1 MGTTGINNP
10 GVKLPFL
17 AAAGKGKSGAR
28 PGFSHDLSQVIDR
41 LRQRWRLRFL
51 LDGLILTLAVMIAL
65 FLVSAWSLN
74 YWHFASNAV
83 WFFRSLTILSL
94 ICLLLHFCIKPLRRQ
109 VSDARVALY
118 LEEHEPSL
126 RSIIVSAVDA
136 NQSSAQNTS
145 PQLVT
150 GLVEQALDACARVQ
164 FGQAVEQQKLRQA
177 ASKLGIVLLVIV
189 GLTATPPDFLR
200 HGASALLM
208 PWTNA
213 SQYSP
218 YRIELAPGNIEIA
231 RGGDQLISAEIVGFD
246 GDDVLLFSSDDS
258 GQSWQ
263 QVNMLSSDNAGL
275 YESFLFD
282 LDHAVDYYVSGA
294 GQQTGTYRIEV
305 ADIPAISKISLR
317 YHFPAYTMLEP
328 EVSEG
333 SGDISALRGTRVEVQ
348 IKPTMN
354 IPGGALLLNNGER
367 IDLVK
372 NDSEDW
378 IGEITVAQ
386 NDGYKVSLQRASGI
400 AVEASSE
407 FRITALD
414 DMHPTV
420 SILSPGRDVKVSMIE
435 EPIMNFRATDD
446 QGIAQLELVLSVNGA
461 AEQRIELLQSGLSP
475 DTNRQF
481 DAEHII
487 FLEELDLHPG
497 DLISYYVQTEDQA
510 PDQESRNATSDIF
523 FYQVRPF
530 NTFFRRSDQQG
541 GGGGGAQRGQQQ
553 GHLADQQKLFVVATF
568 KMIRDRDKYDVD
580 SYQDNLQLLAKA
592 QSRIRDRVEAIVRR
606 LNNRGIVQLDQK
618 FQVITKELPLAAEA
632 MIKVEKKLDQ
642 LEIKSSL
649 SDAQVALLHLQKA
662 DAAFREINVS
672 LANQG
677 GGGAGNNAG
686 FEELADLFKL
696 EMDKLRNQYETVQ
709 RGQQQSSA
717 QAIDETL
724 ERLREL
730 AKRQQQETERQIRRL
745 DQSQG
750 NDANSKQLE
759 LAEELEA
766 MARQLERLSR
776 KQPNPQLQQS
786 ISEMKSAAEA
796 MRRAAA
802 TATGGGIGQARQAG
816 RSLREAQRL
825 LDQSRVRQFSEE
837 VERTLRRA
845 ELVEKRQAAI
855 KQEVAQ
861 LEDKWGETLR
871 AQLEQLDNHKQ
882 ALTEELDNLEGE
894 ISSLATAAREQQPQ
908 ASQPLKQA
916 IRTSREY
923 RLHDRIG
930 RTRDMVQ
937 LGEKEQAIAN
947 EIEIHNGITS
957 VRKHIETALESV
969 GEQTT
974 RGLQRSLEQ
983 MRALARELQFIRGR
997 ASSAGAN
1004 RGPGAAN
1011 SDQAIGDG
1019 NQAIRP
1025 QLEGVAARAAELAG
1039 QLINQG
1045 VETGDLEPVLDK
1057 INQLTR
1063 AQNELDKLATTEL
1076 LENALSALMEL
1087 EYKLRKQFND
1097 PEYPELLISES
1108 TVLPDDHKEMVAEYF
1123 RALSH
1128 QRLKGASAK

>member
-1 MGTTGINNP
+1 
-10 GVKLPFL
+10 
-17 AAAGKGKSGAR
+17 
-28 PGFSHDLSQVIDR
+28 
-41 LRQRWRLRFL
+41 
-51 LDGLILTLAVMIAL
+51 
-65 FLVSAWSLN
+65 
-74 YWHFASNAV
+74 
-83 WFFRSLTILSL
+83 
-94 ICLLLHFCIKPLRRQ
+94 
-109 VSDARVALY
+109 
-118 LEEHEPSL
+118 
-126 RSIIVSAVDA
+126 
-136 NQSSAQNTS
+136 
-145 PQLVT
+145 
-150 GLVEQALDACARVQ
+150 
-164 FGQAVEQQKLRQA
+164 
-177 ASKLGIVLLVIV
+177 
-189 GLTATPPDFLR
+189 
-200 HGASALLM
+200 
-208 PWTNA
+208 
-213 SQYSP
+213 
-218 YRIELAPGNIEIA
+218 
-231 RGGDQLISAEIVGFD
+231 
-246 GDDVLLFSSDDS
+246 
-258 GQSWQ
+258 
-263 QVNMLSSDNAGL
+263 
-275 YESFLFD
+275 
-282 LDHAVDYYVSGA
+282 
-294 GQQTGTYRIEV
+294 
-305 ADIPAISKISLR
+305 
-317 YHFPAYTMLEP
+317 MLEP

-354 IPGGALLLNNGER
+354 IPGGTLLLNNGER

-372 NDSEDW
+372 GDSEDW
-378 IGEITVAQ
+378 IGEITIEQ

-414 DMHPTV
+414 DKHPTV
-420 SILSPGRDVKVSMIE
+420 SILSPGRDMKVSMIE
-435 EPIMNFRATDD
+435 EPIMKFRATDD

-475 DTNRQF
+475 DANRQF

-487 FLEELDLHPG
+487 FLEELNLHPG

-510 PDQESRNATSDIF
+510 PDQESRKATSDIF

-530 NTFFRRSDQQG
+530 NTFFHRSDQR
-541 GGGGGAQRGQQQ
+541 GGGGGAQGGQQQ
-553 GHLADQQKLFVVATF
+553 GHLADQQKQFVVATF
-568 KMIRDRDKYDVD
+568 KMIRDRDKYDAD
-580 SYQDNLQLLAKA
+580 SYQDNLQLLTKA
-592 QSRIRDRVEAIVRR
+592 QSRIRARVEAIVRR
-606 LNNRGIVQLDQK
+606 LNNRGIVQLDEK

-632 MIKVEKKLDQ
+632 MIRVEKKLDQ
-642 LEIKSSL
+642 LEIGSSL

-686 FEELADLFKL
+686 FEELADLFRL

-709 RGQQQSSA
+709 RGQQQSPA

-730 AKRQQQETERQIRRL
+730 AKRQQQELERQIRRL

-750 NDANSKQLE
+750 NGANSKQLE
-759 LAEELEA
+759 LAEELEE

-786 ISEMKSAAEA
+786 ISQMKSAAEA

-816 RSLREAQRL
+816 RNLREAQRL
-825 LDQSRVRQFSEE
+825 LDQSRVRQFSDA

-861 LEDKWGETLR
+861 IDDKWGETLK

-882 ALTEELDNLEGE
+882 ALTEELDNLEAE
-894 ISSLATAAREQQPQ
+894 ISSLATAAREEQPQ

-937 LGEKEQAIAN
+937 LGEKEHAIAN
-947 EIEIHNGITS
+947 EIEIHDGITR
-957 VRKHIETALESV
+957 VRKHIETALENV
-969 GEQTT
+969 GEQNN

-983 MRALARELQFIRGR
+983 MRALARELQYIRGR
-997 ASSAGAN
+997 ASNAGAN
-1004 RGPGAAN
+1004 RGSGATN
-1011 SDQAIGDG
+1011 SGQAISDG
-1019 NQAIRP
+1019 SQAIRP
-1025 QLEGVAARAAELAG
+1025 QLQGIAERANDIAG

-1057 INQLTR
+1057 INQLTQ

-1076 LENALSALMEL
+1076 LENALNALMEL

-1108 TVLPDDHKEMVAEYF
+1108 TELPDDHKEMVAEYF
-1123 RALSH
+1123 RALAISE
-1128 QRLKGASAK
+1128 

>member
-1 MGTTGINNP
+1 MGTTGIDNP

-17 AAAGKGKSGAR
+17 AAAWKGKSGAR
-28 PGFSHDLSQVIDR
+28 PGSTHDLSPVIDR
-41 LRQRWRLRFL
+41 LRQRWRLRLL
-51 LDGLILTLAVMIAL
+51 LDGLCQTLAIMIAL
-65 FLVSAWSLN
+65 ILVSAWSLN
-74 YWHFASNAV
+74 HWHFASNAV
-83 WFFRSLTILSL
+83 WFFRFVTLLSL

-109 VSDARVALY
+109 VSDTRVALY

-126 RSIIVSAVDA
+126 RSAIVSAVDA
-136 NQSSAQNTS
+136 RQSSAQNTS

-150 GLVEQALDACARVQ
+150 GLVQQALDACARVQ

-177 ASKLGIVLLVIV
+177 ASRLGIVLLVVV
-189 GLTATPPDFLR
+189 GLTAAPPDFLR
-200 HGASALLM
+200 HGAAALLM

-231 RGGDQLISAEIVGFD
+231 RGGDQLISASIVGFD
-246 GDDVLLFSSDDS
+246 GDEVLLFSSDDA

-263 QVNMLSSDNAGL
+263 QVSMLSSDNAGL

-294 GQQTGTYRIEV
+294 GQQTGTYRIDV

-317 YHFPAYTMLEP
+317 YHYPAYTMLEP

-378 IGEITVAQ
+378 VGEITVAQ
-386 NDGYKVSLQRASGI
+386 NDGYKVSLQRSSGI

-420 SILSPGRDVKVSMIE
+420 SILSPGRDMKVSMIE
-435 EPIMNFRATDD
+435 EPVMKFRATDD
-446 QGIAQLELVLSVNGA
+446 QGIAQMELVLSVNGA
-461 AEQRIELLQSGLSP
+461 AEQRIALLQSGLSP
-475 DTNRQF
+475 DANRQF

-530 NTFFRRSDQQG
+530 NTFFHRADQRGG
-541 GGGGGAQRGQQQ
+541 GGGGGAQQGQQQ
-553 GHLADQQKLFVVATF
+553 GHLADQQKQFVVATF
-568 KMIRDRDKYDVD
+568 KMIRDRDKYDAD

-618 FQVITKELPLAAEA
+618 FQVITKQLPLAAEA

-642 LEIKSSL
+642 LEIGSSL

-677 GGGAGNNAG
+677 GGAGNNAG
-686 FEELADLFKL
+686 FAELADLFRL

-730 AKRQQQETERQIRRL
+730 AKRQQQELERQIRRL

-750 NDANSKQLE
+750 KGANSNQLK
-759 LAEELEA
+759 LAEELEE

-786 ISEMKSAAEA
+786 INQMKSAAAA
-796 MRRAAA
+796 MRGAAGNA
-802 TATGGGIGQARQAG
+802 NGGGIDQARQAE
-816 RSLREAQRL
+816 RNLREAQRL
-825 LDQSRVRQFSEE
+825 LEQSRVRQFSEE

-845 ELVEKRQAAI
+845 ELVEKKQAAI
-855 KQEVAQ
+855 KQEVAR
-861 LEDKWGETLR
+861 LDDKWGETLK
-871 AQLEQLDNHKQ
+871 AQLDQLDIHKQ
-882 ALTEELDNLEGE
+882 ALTGELDKLEGE
-894 ISSLATAAREQQPQ
+894 ISSLATTAREEQPR

-947 EIEIHNGITS
+947 EIEIHDGIAR
-957 VRKHIETALESV
+957 VRKYIETALENV
-969 GEQTT
+969 GEQNN

-983 MRALARELQFIRGR
+983 MRALARELQYIQGR
-997 ASSAGAN
+997 ASNAGAN
-1004 RGPGAAN
+1004 RGSGATN
-1011 SDQAIGDG
+1011 SGQAIGDDS
-1019 NQAIRP
+1019 QAIRP
-1025 QLEGVAARAAELAG
+1025 QLQGVAARANEIAG

-1045 VETGDLEPVLDK
+1045 VETGDIGPVLDK
-1057 INQLTR
+1057 IKQLTQ
-1063 AQNELDKLATTEL
+1063 AQNELDISATTAL
-1076 LENALSALMEL
+1076 LESALSALMEL
-1087 EYKLRKQFND
+1087 EYRLRKQLND

-1108 TVLPDDHKEMVAEYF
+1108 TELPDDHKEMVAEYF
-1123 RALSH
+1123 RALS
-1128 QRLKGASAK
+1128 QQ

>member
-1 MGTTGINNP
+1 MGTTEIHNP

-17 AAAGKGKSGAR
+17 AAAWKGKSGAR
-28 PGFSHDLSQVIDR
+28 PGLAHDLSPLIDR
-41 LRQRWRLRFL
+41 LRQRWRLRLL
-51 LDGLILTLAVMIAL
+51 LDGLIQTLAIMIAL

-74 YWHFASNAV
+74 QWHFASNAV
-83 WFFRSLTILSL
+83 WFFRFVTILSL
-94 ICLLLHFCIKPLRRQ
+94 ICLLLQFCIKPLRRQ

-126 RSIIVSAVDA
+126 RSIIVSAIDA
-136 NQSSAQNTS
+136 RQSSAQNTS
-145 PQLVT
+145 LQLVT
-150 GLVEQALDACARVQ
+150 GLIEQALDACARVQ

-177 ASKLGIVLLVIV
+177 ASKLGVVLLVVV
-189 GLTATPPDFLR
+189 GLVAVPPEFLR
-200 HGASALLM
+200 HGAAALLM

-231 RGGDQLISAEIVGFD
+231 RGGDQLISADIVGFD
-246 GDDVLLFSSDDS
+246 GDDVLLFSSDDA

-263 QVNMLSSDNAGL
+263 QARMLSSDNTGL

-294 GQQTGTYRIEV
+294 GQQSKTYRIDV
-305 ADIPAISKISLR
+305 VDIPAISKISLR
-317 YHFPAYTMLEP
+317 YHFPAYTLLEP

-348 IKPTMN
+348 IKPTVN

-372 NDSEDW
+372 GESEDW
-378 IGEITVAQ
+378 IGEITVEQ
-386 NDGYKVSLQRASGI
+386 NDGYKVALQRASGI

-420 SILSPGRDVKVSMIE
+420 SILSPGRDMKVSMIE
-435 EPIMNFRATDD
+435 EPIMKFRATDD
-446 QGIAQLELVLSVNGA
+446 QGIAQLALVLSVNDA
-461 AEQRIELLQSGLSP
+461 AEQRIDLLQSGLSP
-475 DTNRQF
+475 DANRQF

-541 GGGGGAQRGQQQ
+541 GGGGGGAQGGQQQ
-553 GHLADQQKLFVVATF
+553 GHLADQQKQFVVATF
-568 KMIRDRDKYDVD
+568 KMIRDRDKYDAD

-642 LEIKSSL
+642 LEIGSSL
-649 SDAQVALLHLQKA
+649 SDARVALLHLQKA

-686 FEELADLFKL
+686 FEELADLFRL
-696 EMDKLRNQYETVQ
+696 EMDKLRNQYEAVQ
-709 RGQQQSSA
+709 RGQQQSPA

-730 AKRQQQETERQIRRL
+730 AKRQQRELERKIRRL

-750 NDANSKQLE
+750 NGANSKQLD
-759 LAEELEA
+759 LAEELEE

-786 ISEMKSAAEA
+786 ISQMKSAAAA

-802 TATGGGIGQARQAG
+802 TATGGGIDQARQAG
-816 RSLREAQRL
+816 RNLREAQRL
-825 LDQSRVRQFSEE
+825 LDQSRVRQFSDE

-855 KQEVAQ
+855 KQEVAR
-861 LEDKWGETLR
+861 LDDKWGETLR

-882 ALTEELDNLEGE
+882 ALTEELDILEGE
-894 ISSLATAAREQQPQ
+894 ISSLATAAREEQPQ
-908 ASQPLKQA
+908 ASHPLKQA

-937 LGEKEQAIAN
+937 LGQKEHAIAN
-947 EIEIHNGITS
+947 EIEIHNGITR

-969 GEQTT
+969 GEQTA

-983 MRALARELQFIRGR
+983 MRALARELQYIRGR
-997 ASSAGAN
+997 ASGGGAN
-1004 RGPGAAN
+1004 RGSAAAN
-1011 SDQAIGDG
+1011 SGQAIGDG

-1025 QLEGVAARAAELAG
+1025 QLEGVAARANELVG

-1057 INQLTR
+1057 INQLTQ

-1087 EYKLRKQFND
+1087 EYKLRKQLND

-1108 TVLPDDHKEMVAEYF
+1108 TELPDDHKEMVAEYF
-1123 RALSH
+1123 RTLSH
-1128 QRLKGASAK
+1128 Q

>member
-1 MGTTGINNP
+1 MGTTGINAL
-10 GVKLPFL
+10 GVKLPLL
-17 AAAGKGKSGAR
+17 AAAWQGNSSAR
-28 PGFSHDLSQVIDR
+28 PELPQVIDR
-41 LRQRWRLRFL
+41 LRQRWRLRLFL
-51 LDGLILTLAVMIAL
+51 AGLAQTLAIMIGLILT
-65 FLVSAWSLN
+65 SAWCLN
-74 YWHFASNAV
+74 HWHFASNAV
-83 WFFRSLTILSL
+83 WLFRSVTILSL
-94 ICLLLHFCIKPLRRQ
+94 ICLLLHYCINPLRRQ

-136 NQSSAQNTS
+136 RQSPAQTTS

-150 GLVEQALDACARVQ
+150 GLVQQALDACARVQ

-177 ASKLGIVLLVIV
+177 ASRLGIVFLVVV
-189 GLTATPPDFLR
+189 GLTAVPPEFLR
-200 HGASALLM
+200 HGAAALLL

-218 YRIELAPGNIEIA
+218 YHIELAPGNIEIA
-231 RGGDQLISAEIVGFD
+231 RGSDQLISASIDGFD
-246 GDDVLLFSSDDS
+246 GGDVLLLSSVDA
-258 GQSWQ
+258 GQSWRQ
-263 QVNMLSSDNAGL
+263 ASMLSSDNAGL

-282 LDHAVDYYVSGA
+282 LDQAVDYYVSGA
-294 GQQTGTYRIEV
+294 GQQSGTYRIDV
-305 ADIPAISKISLR
+305 VDIPAISKISLH
-317 YHFPAYTMLEP
+317 YHYPAYTMLEP

-354 IPGGALLLNNGER
+354 IPGGTLLLNNGER

-372 NDSEDW
+372 SDSQDW
-378 IGEITVAQ
+378 IGELTVEQ
-386 NDGYKVSLQRASGI
+386 NDGYRVALQRVGGI
-400 AVEASSE
+400 DVEASSE

-420 SILSPGRDVKVSMIE
+420 SILSPGRDMKVSMIE
-435 EPIMNFRATDD
+435 EPIMKFRATDD

-461 AEQRIELLQSGLSP
+461 AEQRIELLPTGTSVDAS
-475 DTNRQF
+475 RQF

-487 FLEELDLHPG
+487 FLEELNLHPG

-530 NTFFRRSDQQG
+530 STFFRRADQQG
-541 GGGGGAQRGQQQ
+541 SGGGGMQGGQQQ
-553 GHLADQQKLFVVATF
+553 GHLSDQQKQFVVATF
-568 KMIRDRDKYDVD
+568 KMIRDRDKYDAS
-580 SYQDNLQLLAKA
+580 SYQDNLDLLARA

-606 LNNRGIVQLDQK
+606 LNNRAIVQLDQK
-618 FQVITKELPLAAEA
+618 YQVIARELPLAAEA
-632 MIKVEKKLDQ
+632 MTRVEKELDE
-642 LEIKSSL
+642 LDLASAL
-649 SDAQVALLHLQKA
+649 SDAQIALLHLQKA

-677 GGGAGNNAG
+677 GGGAGNTAG
-686 FEELADLFKL
+686 FEELADLFRL

-709 RGQQQSSA
+709 RGQQQSPA

-724 ERLREL
+724 DRLREL
-730 AKRQQQETERQIRRL
+730 AKRQQQEIERQLRRQ

-750 NDANSKQLE
+750 NGANSKQLE
-759 LAEELEA
+759 LAEELEE

-786 ISEMKSAAEA
+786 ISQMKNAAAA
-796 MRRAAA
+796 MRGAAGNA
-802 TATGGGIGQARQAG
+802 NGAGIDQARQAE
-816 RSLREAQRL
+816 RNLREAQRL

-845 ELVEKRQAAI
+845 ELVEKKQAAI
-855 KQEVAQ
+855 KQEVAR
-861 LEDKWGETLR
+861 LDDKWGETLK
-871 AQLEQLDNHKQ
+871 AQLQQLDNHKQ
-882 ALTEELDNLEGE
+882 ALTKELDKLEGE
-894 ISSLATAAREQQPQ
+894 ISSLATVAREEQPQ

-937 LGEKEQAIAN
+937 LGEKEHAIAN
-947 EIEIHNGITS
+947 EIEIHNGITR
-957 VRKHIETALESV
+957 VRKHIETALEKV
-969 GEQTT
+969 GEQPN
-974 RGLQRSLEQ
+974 RGLQRSLQQ
-983 MRALARELQFIRGR
+983 MRALARELQYIRGR

-1004 RGPGAAN
+1004 RGSGAAN
-1011 SDQAIGDG
+1011 SGQAIGDG
-1019 NQAIRP
+1019 NQAIPP
-1025 QLEGVAARAAELAG
+1025 QMEGIAERTNELVG

-1057 INQLTR
+1057 INQLTQ
-1063 AQNELDKLATTEL
+1063 AQNELDKLTTTEL
-1076 LENALSALMEL
+1076 LKNALSALMEL
-1087 EYKLRKQFND
+1087 EYKLRKQLDD

-1108 TVLPDDHKEMVAEYF
+1108 TELPDDHREMVAEYF
-1123 RALSH
+1123 RALS
-1128 QRLKGASAK
+1128 QQ